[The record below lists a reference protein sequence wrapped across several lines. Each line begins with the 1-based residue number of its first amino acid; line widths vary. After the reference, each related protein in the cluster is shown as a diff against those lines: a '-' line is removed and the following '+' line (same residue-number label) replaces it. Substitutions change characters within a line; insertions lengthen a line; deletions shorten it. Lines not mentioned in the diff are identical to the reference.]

1 MDQKSLEHVLSP
13 LEQEY
18 DRIIKLLKNKRQ
30 SLEKSQSQVADMC
43 GISFTTVSAIERG
56 IQVCSAMTL
65 IGYLR
70 ALHMDYADLDLH
82 HSSQNNGNA
91 TILPELAEAISVL
104 SPEQQTRLILIINAV
119 FN

>member
-1 MDQKSLEHVLSP
+1 MNQNTLTSDTTP

-18 DRIIKLLKNKRQ
+18 DRIIKLLRNRRQ
-30 SLEKSQSQVADMC
+30 SMERSQADIAAKC
-43 GISFTTVSAIERG
+43 GISFTTISAIERG

-70 ALHMDYADLDLH
+70 ALHMDYADLDLYH
-82 HSSQNNGNA
+82 RSQ
-91 TILPELAEAISVL
+91 TSTHTPVIPELTKAISTL
-104 SPEQQTRLILIINAV
+104 SPDQQTRLISIINAA

>member
-1 MDQKSLEHVLSP
+1 MDQKALEHVLTP

-18 DRIIKLLKNKRQ
+18 DRIIKLLKERRQ
-30 SLEKSQSQVADMC
+30 SLEKSQSQIADKC
-43 GISFTTVSAIERG
+43 GISFTTISAIERG

-65 IGYLR
+65 IGYLN

-82 HSSQNNGNA
+82 HRSQNSSNA
-91 TILPELAEAISVL
+91 AILPELAEAISRL
-104 SPEQQTRLILIINAV
+104 SSDQQARLILIINAA

>member
-1 MDQKSLEHVLSP
+1 MNQNTLTSDTTP
-13 LEQEY
+13 LAQEY
-18 DRIIKLLKNKRQ
+18 ERIIKLLKERRQ
-30 SLEKSQSQVADMC
+30 SMERSQADIATKC
-43 GISFTTVSAIERG
+43 GISFTTISAIERG

-70 ALHMDYADLDLH
+70 SLHMDYADLDLH
-82 HSSQNNGNA
+82 HISKTSA
-91 TILPELAEAISVL
+91 DTTILPELAEAISTL

>member
-1 MDQKSLEHVLSP
+1 MNQNTLTSDTTP

-18 DRIIKLLKNKRQ
+18 DRIIKLLRNRRQ
-30 SLEKSQSQVADMC
+30 SMERSQADIATKC
-43 GISFTTVSAIERG
+43 GISFTTISAIERG

-70 ALHMDYADLDLH
+70 SLHMDYADLDLH
-82 HSSQNNGNA
+82 HSSQNSGNA
-91 TILPELAEAISVL
+91 AILPELSKAISAL
-104 SPEQQTRLILIINAV
+104 SPEQQTRLISVINAV